1 MAEDRTKANFD
12 IDSQLWDRFKKVS
25 KINESS
31 AAQELRKF
39 IKRYVGEN
47 AQLDMKI
54 WLKIQSQNLHQDN
67 RQWSQVIL
75 WCDF

>member
-54 WLKIQSQNLHQDN
+54 
-67 RQWSQVIL
+67 
-75 WCDF
+75 